1 MLLRLEIFEAL
12 VDGIERKQQRRLPVE
27 ERKSFQLQRL
37 VRTVGLHAGLRESFP
52 RELQLLLRIA
62 EYGPDEA
69 WADSEVARAA
79 LRAFA
84 GPAPDGGSEAPGL
97 VIERA
102 LAHSCSLIKNYY
114 DAFRMRRA
122 GVM

>member
-12 VDGIERKQQRRLPVE
+12 VDGIERKQRRRLPAE
-27 ERKSFQLQRL
+27 ERKSFELQRL

-52 RELQLLLRIA
+52 SELQLLLRIA

-69 WADSEVARAA
+69 WADSEVARAV

-84 GPAPDGGSEAPGL
+84 GPAPDGGSEVPAR
-97 VIERA
+97 VIERG
-102 LAHSCSLIKNYY
+102 LEHSCSLIKNYY

>member
-12 VDGIERKQQRRLPVE
+12 VDGIERKQRRRLPAE
-27 ERKSFQLQRL
+27 ERKSFELQRL

-52 RELQLLLRIA
+52 SELQLLLRIA

-84 GPAPDGGSEAPGL
+84 GPAPDGLSEAAGP

-102 LAHSCSLIKNYY
+102 LTRCCSLIKEYY
-114 DAFRMRRA
+114 DVFKLRKV
-122 GVM
+122 GLI